1 MDSVSTTQK
10 TVIAVRY
17 RQPIVVDICVAYFI
31 IYHLWCNVTQIYS
44 LSIKIVLPKIF
55 LVKEAQI
62 TFNQYYKNSLYR
74 PRISKSSQK
83 RKSNS
88 SSFDIHSS
96 SSTISICIRL
106 FSWRFA
112 LLASKVHFRFAR
124 LSIENL
130 VFSEDHRITVAPIT
144 CHMRRLEKLSLSLY
158 LKECHLSVSILYL
171 HYLLLNYSCWR
182 GNNY

>member
-44 LSIKIVLPKIF
+44 LSIIIVLPNLF

-62 TFNQYYKNSLYR
+62 TFNEYYKNSLYR

-124 LSIENL
+124 LLLGGSFTRPFRIFKMKNVNFAKNSIFCN
-130 VFSEDHRITVAPIT
+130 FQIQ
-144 CHMRRLEKLSLSLY
+144 K
-158 LKECHLSVSILYL
+158 
-171 HYLLLNYSCWR
+171 
-182 GNNY
+182 